1 MGAAQAGGLVLGLAV
16 VLACR
21 MLRVRPA
28 LPLVVLLALLLTTGL
43 LGTSQVPGVAQVA
56 DVKTRLDHWTDR
68 QIEINSTN
76 HDQLVAA
83 ENGDLDPLDPSC
95 PANSS

>member
-56 DVKTRLDHWTDR
+56 DAKTRLDHWRDR
-68 QIEINSTN
+68 QIEINAAN

-83 ENGDLDPLDPSC
+83 QNGSPVPADPSC
-95 PANSS
+95 PADAS